1 MENNHKQPTFFFVD
15 YLRLVIIPLYP
26 IWLCFFDIF
35 TPPKI
40 SSSWW
45 QPWMTRQ
52 KSGPHDGLPCLMSYM
67 EEVSSRSPSVWV
79 IPRYSS
85 IDGGRA
91 SLISIQI
98 YTQHAYKHTNLYTY
112 IFHIYMHTWSYLHIY
127 ICIDTCSQASAHP
140 GIYASI
146 LASIIPSII
155 PSIHPSS
162 VHPSSVHLS
171 IFAYVQY
178 IYAHVYSPAS
188 NFVVFVTCLSN
199 SMTLT

>member
-1 MENNHKQPTFFFVD
+1 MD

-127 ICIDTCSQASAHP
+127 IYIYIYMHRYMQP
-140 GIYASI
+140 GIRASWHLCI
-146 LASIIPSII
+146 HSCIHHSVHHSIH
-155 PSIHPSS
+155 PSIHPPSIH
-162 VHPSSVHLS
+162 HPSICPSLRTYNTFMHMCIHQHQTLLFLS
-171 IFAYVQY
+171 
-178 IYAHVYSPAS
+178 HVYQIPWP
-188 NFVVFVTCLSN
+188 
-199 SMTLT
+199 

>member
-1 MENNHKQPTFFFVD
+1 MF
-15 YLRLVIIPLYP
+15 
-26 IWLCFFDIF
+26 FFDIF

-45 QPWMTRQ
+45 QTWMTRQ

-98 YTQHAYKHTNLYTY
+98 YTQHTYKHTNLYTY
-112 IFHIYMHTWSYLHIY
+112 VFHIYMHTWSYLHIY
-127 ICIDTCSQASAHP
+127 IHIYMHRYMQPGIRASAHP

-155 PSIHPSS
+155 PSIHPSI
-162 VHPSSVHLS
+162 HPSILRPSIIRPFVHLC
-171 IFAYVQY
+171 VRTL
-178 IYAHVYSPAS
+178 HLC
-188 NFVVFVTCLSN
+188 TCV
-199 SMTLT
+199 LTSKFCCLYHMFIKFHDLNLIVAQ

>member
-1 MENNHKQPTFFFVD
+1 MD

-127 ICIDTCSQASAHP
+127 IYIYIYMHRYMQP
-140 GIYASI
+140 GIRASWHLCI
-146 LASIIPSII
+146 HSCIHHSVHH
-155 PSIHPSS
+155 SIHPSILR
-162 VHPSSVHLS
+162 PSIIRPFVHLCVRTIHLCTCVFTS
-171 IFAYVQY
+171 IKLCCFCHMFIKFHDLNLIVAQ
-178 IYAHVYSPAS
+178 
-188 NFVVFVTCLSN
+188 
-199 SMTLT
+199 

>member
-1 MENNHKQPTFFFVD
+1 VD

-127 ICIDTCSQASAHP
+127 IHIYICIDTCSQASAHP

-155 PSIHPSS
+155 PSIHPSILR
-162 VHPSSVHLS
+162 PSIIRPFVHLCVRTIHLCTCVFTS
-171 IFAYVQY
+171 IKLCCFCHMFIKFHDLNLIVAQ
-178 IYAHVYSPAS
+178 
-188 NFVVFVTCLSN
+188 
-199 SMTLT
+199 